1 MNKWMSKH
9 VNHPGKG
16 LAGMQK
22 RAKGMNNVQLIG
34 LGTEGVGGYNRK
46 DVQSS

>member
-1 MNKWMSKH
+1 MNDEH

-16 LAGMQK
+16 LAGMKK
-22 RAKGMNNVQLIG
+22 RAEGTNNVQLIG